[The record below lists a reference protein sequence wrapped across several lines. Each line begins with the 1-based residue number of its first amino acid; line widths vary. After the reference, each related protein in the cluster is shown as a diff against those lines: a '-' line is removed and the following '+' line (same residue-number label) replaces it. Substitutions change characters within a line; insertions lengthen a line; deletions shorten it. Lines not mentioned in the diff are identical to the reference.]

1 MTVDEVGTLEYVCDD
16 QSGARKEAE
25 YFQSQWEK
33 VLGIKV
39 EIKPMAFKAR
49 LSVMETGDFDIV
61 FAGWS
66 PDYNDAMT
74 FLDMFMIGNGNNYG
88 KYENEEYNDLMK
100 QAMNEVDAAKRQEIM
115 QKAETILVK
124 DDCAVYPLYF
134 SVVNYAKSNKI
145 SGMTRTGFQEFD
157 FCDGAEI
164 VK

>member
-1 MTVDEVGTLEYVCDD
+1 M
-16 QSGARKEAE
+16 
-25 YFQSQWEK
+25 
-33 VLGIKV
+33 
-39 EIKPMAFKAR
+39 
-49 LSVMETGDFDIV
+49 METGDFDIV

-88 KYENEEYNDLMK
+88 KYEGKEYNDLMK

-115 QKAETILVK
+115 QQAETILIK
-124 DDCAVYPLYF
+124 EDCVVYPLYF